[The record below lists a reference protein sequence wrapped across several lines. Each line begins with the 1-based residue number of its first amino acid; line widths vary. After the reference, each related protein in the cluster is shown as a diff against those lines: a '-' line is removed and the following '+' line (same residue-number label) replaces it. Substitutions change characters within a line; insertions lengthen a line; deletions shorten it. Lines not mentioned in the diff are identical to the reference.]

1 MFSIIRRACVYR
13 TLCSRA
19 RLASSA
25 SFQLLDITD
34 CALLRGVQSL
44 ADVPEYQSTKTLRRF
59 NTFSDTIDS
68 STASVVAK
76 RAEHHARSRMIVKPL
91 FFKDR

>member
-1 MFSIIRRACVYR
+1 MFSIIRRACVHR
-13 TLCSRA
+13 TLFSRA

-59 NTFSDTIDS
+59 NTLSDTIDS